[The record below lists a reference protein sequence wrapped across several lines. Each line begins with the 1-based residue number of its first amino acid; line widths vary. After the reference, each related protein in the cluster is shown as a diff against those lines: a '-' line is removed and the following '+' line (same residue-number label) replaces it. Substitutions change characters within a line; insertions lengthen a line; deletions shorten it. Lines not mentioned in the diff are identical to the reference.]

1 MGGRGNARGDVERRA
16 LRDAEHWT
24 QAHAA
29 DCGRDAADARAH
41 EVARAAAVLER
52 TGRLSLTRGFI
63 QHGDVTVY
71 AHVLSVAQASLAV
84 ADALARTGVHVDRA
98 SLLRGALLHDYFLYD
113 WHDPD
118 PSHRLH
124 GFRHPF
130 FALERA
136 EEDFDLTPRERNI
149 IVRHMFPL
157 VPIPPTCREAWI
169 VCLADKWCAL
179 RETVAGRLPGRNA
192 KGAAAS
198 VESLTAG
205 ASDSVAA
212 TAAVP
217 GDGSAMCSSA
227 DGLAAGITV
236 SDEADASA
244 ADDFAS
250 GAGEVEFPAPA
261 GNNEGRQGKGKHRGR
276 RG

>member
-1 MGGRGNARGDVERRA
+1 MVGRRDTREDAGGRVRGDAECRTRVRAAHDGRGACGDAERRA
-16 LRDAEHWT
+16 
-24 QAHAA
+24 
-29 DCGRDAADARAH
+29 G
-41 EVARAAAVLER
+41 EVARAAAELER
-52 TGRLSLTRGFI
+52 TGRLGLTRDFI

-71 AHVLSVAQASLAV
+71 AHVLSVAQASLAA
-84 ADALARTGVHVDRA
+84 ADVLMHAGVRVDRA

-130 FALERA
+130 FALARA

-179 RETVAGRLPGRNA
+179 RETVAGRLPGHGGA
-192 KGAAAS
+192 EVGSCAAACGD
-198 VESLTAG
+198 VAWDVDGAMIPAG
-205 ASDSVAA
+205 
-212 TAAVP
+212 
-217 GDGSAMCSSA
+217 SSA
-227 DGLAAGITV
+227 DNPA
-236 SDEADASA
+236 SEAD
-244 ADDFAS
+244 
-250 GAGEVEFPAPA
+250 GAVRAVRA
-261 GNNEGRQGKGKHRGR
+261 GNNGGKRQGR
-276 RG
+276 RS